1 MTVFHGPAGSHW
13 QLGPTPSTKGRG
25 AFKLT
30 FLLCYAPYERGQMII
45 LPESDEDLLRECEV
59 ETFRSSGPGGQ
70 HVNKTESAVRLTHAP
85 SGVVVTSRQE
95 RSQHRN
101 KTLCLQRLRK
111 KIAQLNYRPP
121 KRVLT
126 HVPRRAR
133 NRTLEEKARRSQIK
147 RLRSKP
153 SSDE

>member
-1 MTVFHGPAGSHW
+1 M
-13 QLGPTPSTKGRG
+13 
-25 AFKLT
+25 
-30 FLLCYAPYERGQMII
+30 LLYERGRMII
-45 LPESDEDLLRECEV
+45 LPEAEEDLLRECKV

-70 HVNKTESAVRLTHAP
+70 HVNKTESAVRLTHVP

-101 KTLCLQRLRK
+101 KALCLQRLRK
-111 KIAQLNYRPP
+111 KVAQLNYRPA
-121 KRVLT
+121 KRVQT
-126 HVPRRAR
+126 RVPRSAK

-153 SSDE
+153 SADE